1 MLTLKDVKQNKTPLS
16 VVLKESGKQH
26 RSYNMYTS
34 MERALGV
41 LLNGEIFLSN
51 GAKWN
56 DVNDRYL
63 MDSKNAYGLC
73 LSCST
78 RENIAMWMLYGA
90 ENGKKGAMLKL
101 YPSVMKELVE
111 AATVELGSFNKNGKF
126 KAAHVLVN
134 KKDFE
139 SYLTDV
145 VYTDACSDGKVRLT
159 LGESHITE
167 DMSVL
172 NDPDVFHKNY
182 AWSYEKEC
190 KYIIKL
196 KSNWSA
202 IAKREALTSIRVKM
216 PSSSLNEMSEERLV
230 RSPVYSGGV
239 ACGVCSELTND
250 VDWDL

>member
-1 MLTLKDVKQNKTPLS
+1 MLTLKDVILNNTPLS
-16 VVLKESGKQH
+16 MVLKESGKQH

-41 LLNGEIFLSN
+41 
-51 GAKWN
+51 ARWN

-126 KAAHVLVN
+126 EAKYVLN
-134 KKDFE
+134 NNKDFE
-139 SYLTDV
+139 SFLTDV

-167 DMSVL
+167 DMSIL

-182 AWSYEKEC
+182 AWAYEKEC

-196 KSNWSA
+196 KNNWSA
-202 IAKREALTSIRVKM
+202 TAKKEGLTSIRVKM
-216 PSSSLNEMSEERLV
+216 PSSSLNKMSEERLV

-239 ACGVCSELTND
+239 ACGVCSDLTND

>member
-167 DMSVL
+167 
-172 NDPDVFHKNY
+172 
-182 AWSYEKEC
+182 A
-190 KYIIKL
+190 IKTML
-196 KSNWSA
+196 GPM
-202 IAKREALTSIRVKM
+202 KRNANI
-216 PSSSLNEMSEERLV
+216 
-230 RSPVYSGGV
+230 
-239 ACGVCSELTND
+239 
-250 VDWDL
+250 